1 MKKLGVIGGLG
12 PMATAFFLEIVT
24 KMTDASRDQEHIRIL
39 IDSNPQIP
47 DRTDFILGKCADDP
61 YPVMLEV
68 GRELKGLGAGI
79 LAIPCNTAQYFHDRL
94 EAELG
99 LPIVNLIRET
109 ASYLAGR
116 GISCA
121 GIMATDG
128 TVQTGLYQ
136 QALEEAGIKPVIPR
150 EADQQR
156 IMHLIYENVKAG
168 RPVEM
173 ALFNKAANDLKRAG
187 AEVIILGCTE
197 LSTIKQTHDIGGEFI
212 DAMEV
217 MARRCVLSCGA
228 PLKPEYD
235 DLITK

>member
-1 MKKLGVIGGLG
+1 
-12 PMATAFFLEIVT
+12 MATAFFLQIVT
-24 KMTDASRDQEHIRIL
+24 QMTDASRDQEHIRVL

-47 DRTDFILGKCADDP
+47 DRTGFILGRSDLDP
-61 YPVMLEV
+61 YPAMLET
-68 GRELKGLGAGI
+68 GEELRSLGADI
-79 LAIPCNTAQYFHDRL
+79 LAIPCNTAQFFHDRL
-94 EAELG
+94 EEALG
-99 LPIVNLIRET
+99 VKIVNLVRET
-109 ASYLAGR
+109 AAYLAGR
-116 GISCA
+116 GVECA

-136 QALEEAGIKPVIPR
+136 QALEEAGIRAVIPGER
-150 EADQQR
+150 DQQH

-197 LSTIKQTHDIGGEFI
+197 LSTIKQTHDVGGDFI

-217 MARRCVLSCGA
+217 MARRCVLECGA
-228 PLKPEYD
+228 PLKAEYE